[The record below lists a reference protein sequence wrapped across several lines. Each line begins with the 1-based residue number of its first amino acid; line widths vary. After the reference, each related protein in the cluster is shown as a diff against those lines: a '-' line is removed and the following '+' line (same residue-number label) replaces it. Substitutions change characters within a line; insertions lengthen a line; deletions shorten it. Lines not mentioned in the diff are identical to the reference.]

1 MSKWKNEIKQTKPVK
16 FSNWQVV
23 KEMLAYEFKDLA
35 LKFKNGGWKGAVI
48 GAGAVGLGMG
58 LTGCVTTEKPPVVQY
73 QEVEIN
79 NIDSLSE
86 IKNLLGNNFVLSE
99 KVEDAVKAEFGED
112 AIITV
117 ASENEDGSG
126 NILVVVDVDGV
137 KVATTSLNIL
147 ASDFNARTFAS
158 NTYTKEGDKLSYYQN
173 QEPKEEDL
181 QGKFTYE
188 DALGN
193 LTVVD
198 LSNVDEKVLNAFED
212 LTLKDT
218 GLRYDVSPNAEAIF
232 SQLLG
237 RIISE
242 DITIFMPTIDY
253 DYDSTSNQ
261 TKVTLAYNQGS
272 DIIKTVLSFKGN
284 LLSSGSFDI
293 ENAIQQFKED
303 SVTKTTKT
311 EDYSEYADYIAIIS
325 NGNKGLVVKYIDD
338 ENGSEQGQE
347 ETITF
352 NSWDEV
358 FNVFGKE
365 NSQKVKDMINKI
377 LIEKLFNEEN
387 IKTLFGNDMTL
398 EDLINKNEGSTISK
412 IQILKWAFTLTNNDI
427 SSVQM
432 LGIRNGY
439 RNQFDKILQN
449 ATFELNESLSYKDIS
464 AKANV
469 KNELTGQYILCV
481 ENGES
486 SFIVVDFN
494 QFAEKLRLSDNGT
507 TWDTRKVYTPADEEG
522 EKIFNLLMPYA
533 VSEITT
539 YNHIRVDISDIMD
552 LITVKIY
559 VLNENTHSYEEWKFS
574 FNRKEDEIS
583 EEDEASEDDETSKY
597 FEELYAMMGRLLK
610 QGKYESSLKENKQ
623 MIFGDII
630 FNVGKG
636 NENVIEISPY
646 SQQSVSEKQ

>member
-158 NTYTKEGDKLSYYQN
+158 NTYTKEGNKLSYYQN

-188 DALGN
+188 DASGN

-212 LTLKDT
+212 LTLEDT
-218 GLRYDVSPNAEAIF
+218 GLRAEISPNDEEIF

-272 DIIKTVLSFKGN
+272 DIIKTVLSFEGD

-293 ENAIQQFKED
+293 ENAIQQFKENT
-303 SVTKTTKT
+303 VTKTTKT
-311 EDYSEYADYIAIIS
+311 EDYSIYADHTAIIS
-325 NGNKGLVVKYIDD
+325 NGNKVFVVKYIDD
-338 ENGSEQGQE
+338 ENGSEQGQG

-352 NSWDEV
+352 NSWNEV

-365 NSQKVKDMINKI
+365 NSDLVKNKLSEI
-377 LIEKLFNEEN
+377 LTEKLLNEQN
-387 IKTLFGNDMTL
+387 IKSMFGNDMTL
-398 EDLINKNEGSTISK
+398 EDLTNGK
-412 IQILKWAFTLTNNDI
+412 IEILKWAFDLTGDEI
-427 SSVQM
+427 SAVQV
-432 LGIRNGY
+432 LAQRNGY
-439 RNQFDKILQN
+439 QTKIDKRVESAKFVLQN
-449 ATFELNESLSYKDIS
+449 NISLNTVIGKKNIGKVVEGDYILSYGDIYLDFS
-464 AKANV
+464 IFSEEMKSENF
-469 KNELTGQYILCV
+469 KYI
-481 ENGES
+481 NN
-486 SFIVVDFN
+486 F
-494 QFAEKLRLSDNGT
+494 
-507 TWDTRKVYTPADEEG
+507 VYTPIQIEETMTDEEKAEQQ
-522 EKIFNLLMPYA
+522 EKLDIFNLLMPYA
-533 VSEITT
+533 VSERTT
-539 YNHIRVDISDIMD
+539 YSH
-552 LITVKIY
+552 VKVEYASSTNAEFGSCFGVTIC
-559 VLNENTHSYEEWKFS
+559 LFNELTGSYEDWRFTLDDNGK
-574 FNRKEDEIS
+574 KEQTDYQKMQDAIQREEIKYGL
-583 EEDEASEDDETSKY
+583 ASE
-597 FEELYAMMGRLLK
+597 
-610 QGKYESSLKENKQ
+610 KQ
-623 MIFGDII
+623 MISGNII
-630 FNVGKG
+630 FNVGNG
-636 NENVIEISPY
+636 NQNVIEISPY

>member
-35 LKFKNGGWKGAVI
+35 LKFKNGGWKGAAI
-48 GAGAVGLGMG
+48 GAGAVGFGIG

-79 NIDSLSE
+79 NVDSLSE

-158 NTYTKEGDKLSYYQN
+158 NTYTKEGNKLSYYQN

-218 GLRYDVSPNAEAIF
+218 GLRAEISPKDKEIF

-272 DIIKTVLSFKGN
+272 DIIKTVLSFKGD

-311 EDYSEYADYIAIIS
+311 EDYSKYADYTAIIS

-358 FNVFGKE
+358 FNVFGEE

-377 LIEKLFNEEN
+377 LTEKLLTDQTLKSIFKITDPNTQSKN
-387 IKTLFGNDMTL
+387 IET
-398 EDLINKNEGSTISK
+398 
-412 IQILKWAFTLTNNDI
+412 LKWAFNITDDEIT
-427 SSVQM
+427 SVQV
-432 LGIRNGY
+432 LAQRNEY
-439 RNQFDKILQN
+439 PSSKESWVKSYQFELQN
-449 ATFELNESLSYKDIS
+449 NVSLETITGKSNVNKVVEGDYILSDGDKYLDFTAFSEQVESVSYKQIYAFYS
-464 AKANV
+464 PMLSEKATDEE
-469 KNELTGQYILCV
+469 KAEQ
-481 ENGES
+481 
-486 SFIVVDFN
+486 
-494 QFAEKLRLSDNGT
+494 QEKLN
-507 TWDTRKVYTPADEEG
+507 
-522 EKIFNLLMPYA
+522 IFNLLMPYA
-533 VSEITT
+533 VSEKTLYSHVSVSYLESSAIPGYDLAYVFTIKC
-539 YNHIRVDISDIMD
+539 YNEIANNYEQKSF
-552 LITVKIY
+552 TVK
-559 VLNENTHSYEEWKFS
+559 SY
-574 FNRKEDEIS
+574 RKDGLTIEKSCEQAIDKGE
-583 EEDEASEDDETSKY
+583 
-597 FEELYAMMGRLLK
+597 FEVKDL
-610 QGKYESSLKENKQ
+610 SSVQ
-623 MIFGDII
+623 MIAGDVII
-630 FNVGKG
+630 DVGNWKQ
-636 NENVIEISPY
+636 NCIEVTPP
-646 SQQSVSEKQ
+646 SQQSAIEKQ

>member
-158 NTYTKEGDKLSYYQN
+158 NTYTKEGNKLSYYQN

-198 LSNVDEKVLNAFED
+198 LSKVDEKVLAAFEN

-218 GLRYDVSPNAEAIF
+218 GLRDEISANDKAIF

-272 DIIKTVLSFKGN
+272 DIIKTVLSFEGD

-293 ENAIQQFKED
+293 ENAIQQFKENT
-303 SVTKTTKT
+303 VTKTTKT
-311 EDYSEYADYIAIIS
+311 ENYSKYADHTTIIS
-325 NGNKGLVVKYIDD
+325 NGNKVLVVKYIDD

-358 FNVFGKE
+358 FNVFGEE
-365 NSQKVKDMINKI
+365 NSYLVKEKLNKI

-387 IKTLFGNDMTL
+387 IKFLFGNTCSL
-398 EDLINKNEGSTISK
+398 ESIENKEIEM
-412 IQILKWAFTLTNNDI
+412 LKWAFDLTDNEI
-427 SSVQM
+427 TSIQM
-432 LGIRNGY
+432 LGIRKKLSGTSDN
-439 RNQFDKILQN
+439 RLQN
-449 ATFELNESLSYKDIS
+449 GTFLLEDSISYEDICAKTNVQNEIVGEYIESYK
-464 AKANV
+464 
-469 KNELTGQYILCV
+469 NEEDTYT
-481 ENGES
+481 
-486 SFIVVDFN
+486 VVDFT
-494 QFAEKLRLSDNGT
+494 KLANSL
-507 TWDTRKVYTPADEEG
+507 KVADDGISWSERPTYTPANK
-522 EKIFNLLMPYA
+522 EKMQIFNLLMPYA
-533 VSEITT
+533 VSEETP
-539 YNHIRVDISDIMD
+539 YNHVSVSYSSGLNNKIKVEISVYNEKSNSYETWNFNVYRGKYVNDDISYSLLEI
-552 LITVKIY
+552 LV
-559 VLNENTHSYEEWKFS
+559 ENGNVECLS
-574 FNRKEDEIS
+574 I
-583 EEDEASEDDETSKY
+583 A
-597 FEELYAMMGRLLK
+597 
-610 QGKYESSLKENKQ
+610 NKQ
-623 MIFGDII
+623 MISGNII
-630 FNVGKG
+630 FNVGNG
-636 NENVIEISPY
+636 NQNVIEISPY

>member
-58 LTGCVTTEKPPVVQY
+58 LTGCITTEKPPVVQY

-99 KVEDAVKAEFGED
+99 KVEDAVKAEFGEE

-158 NTYTKEGDKLSYYQN
+158 NTYTKEGNKLSYYQN

-193 LTVVD
+193 FTVVD

-212 LTLKDT
+212 LTLKNT
-218 GLRYDVSPNAEAIF
+218 GLKAEISTNNEKIF

-272 DIIKTVLSFKGN
+272 DIIKTVLSFEGD

-293 ENAIQQFKED
+293 ENAIQQLKEN

-325 NGNKGLVVKYIDD
+325 NGNKVFVVKYIDD

-352 NSWDEV
+352 NSWNEV
-358 FNVFGKE
+358 FNVFGEE
-365 NSQKVKDMINKI
+365 NSDLVKNKLSEI
-377 LIEKLFNEEN
+377 LTEKLLTDQTLKSIFKVTDPNTQVKN
-387 IKTLFGNDMTL
+387 IK
-398 EDLINKNEGSTISK
+398 
-412 IQILKWAFTLTNNDI
+412 ILKWAFNITDNEI
-427 SSVQM
+427 SSVQV
-432 LGIRNGY
+432 LAQRNEY
-439 RNQFDKILQN
+439 PSSNESWVKSYQFELQN
-449 ATFELNESLSYKDIS
+449 NVSLETITGKSNVNKVVEGDYILSEGDKYLDFTAFSEQVESVSYKQIHAFYS
-464 AKANV
+464 PMLSEKATDEE
-469 KNELTGQYILCV
+469 KTEQ
-481 ENGES
+481 
-486 SFIVVDFN
+486 
-494 QFAEKLRLSDNGT
+494 QEKLN
-507 TWDTRKVYTPADEEG
+507 
-522 EKIFNLLMPYA
+522 IFNLLMPYA
-533 VSEITT
+533 VSEKTLYSHVSVSYLESSAIPGYDLAYVFTIKC
-539 YNHIRVDISDIMD
+539 YNEIANNYEQKSF
-552 LITVKIY
+552 TVK
-559 VLNENTHSYEEWKFS
+559 SYK
-574 FNRKEDEIS
+574 KEGLTIEKSCEQAIDKGEFKVK
-583 EEDEASEDDETSKY
+583 D
-597 FEELYAMMGRLLK
+597 L
-610 QGKYESSLKENKQ
+610 SSVQ
-623 MIFGDII
+623 MISGNII
-630 FNVGKG
+630 FNVGNG
-636 NENVIEISPY
+636 NQNVIEIAPY

>member
-158 NTYTKEGDKLSYYQN
+158 NTYTKEGNKLSYYQN
-173 QEPKEEDL
+173 QELKEEDL

-188 DALGN
+188 DASGN

-198 LSNVDEKVLNAFED
+198 LSNVDEKVLAAFED
-212 LTLKDT
+212 LPLEDT
-218 GLRYDVSPNAEAIF
+218 GLRAEISPNAEEIF

-272 DIIKTVLSFKGN
+272 DIIKTVLSFEGN

-293 ENAIQQFKED
+293 ENAIQQLKEN

-311 EDYSEYADYIAIIS
+311 EDYSKYADYIAIIS
-325 NGNKGLVVKYIDD
+325 NGNKAFVVKYIDD

-352 NSWDEV
+352 NSWNEV

-365 NSQKVKDMINKI
+365 NSDLVKNKLSEI
-377 LIEKLFNEEN
+377 LTEKLFNEEN

-398 EDLINKNEGSTISK
+398 KDLTKKENETISK

-439 RNQFDKILQN
+439 RNQFDKMLQN

-486 SFIVVDFN
+486 SFIAVDFN
-494 QFAEKLRLSDNGT
+494 QFAKKLRLSDNGT
-507 TWDTRKVYTPADEEG
+507 TWDTRKGYTPADKEG

-533 VSEITT
+533 VSEKTT
-539 YNHIRVDISDIMD
+539 YSH
-552 LITVKIY
+552 VKVEYASSTNAEFGSCFGVTIC
-559 VLNENTHSYEEWKFS
+559 LFNELTGNYEDWRFTLDDNGEEEQTDYQKMQDAIQ
-574 FNRKEDEIS
+574 KEEIKYGL
-583 EEDEASEDDETSKY
+583 ASE
-597 FEELYAMMGRLLK
+597 
-610 QGKYESSLKENKQ
+610 KQ
-623 MIFGDII
+623 MISGNII
-630 FNVGKG
+630 FNVGNG
-636 NENVIEISPY
+636 NQNVIEISPY
-646 SQQSVSEKQ
+646 SQQSAIEKQ

>member
-23 KEMLAYEFKDLA
+23 KEMLAYEFKNLA

-48 GAGAVGLGMG
+48 GASAVGLGMG

-158 NTYTKEGDKLSYYQN
+158 NTYTKEGNKLSYYQN
-173 QEPKEEDL
+173 QELKEEDL

-218 GLRYDVSPNAEAIF
+218 GLRAKISAKDEEIF

-242 DITIFMPTIDY
+242 DITIFMPTVDY

-284 LLSSGSFDI
+284 LLSSGSLDI
-293 ENAIQQFKED
+293 EKAIQQVKGKTF
-303 SVTKTTKT
+303 TKTTKT
-311 EDYSEYADYIAIIS
+311 EDYSEYADYTAIIS
-325 NGNKGLVVKYIDD
+325 NGNKSFVVKYIDD

-358 FNVFGKE
+358 FNVFGEE

-377 LIEKLFNEEN
+377 LIEKLLTEEN
-387 IKTLFGNDMTL
+387 LKVIFGNSITV
-398 EDLINKNEGSTISK
+398 EDVQNSLQNNVQNKK
-412 IQILKWAFTLTNNDI
+412 IDFLKWAFTLTNNEI
-427 SSVQM
+427 SAVQM
-432 LGIRNGY
+432 LVIRENINNTGDN
-439 RNQFDKILQN
+439 RLQS
-449 ATFELNESLSYKDIS
+449 ATFVLSEMLNLSDVSAKTNVQNEVVGEYIKSYKNAEGNYTVIDFTNF
-464 AKANV
+464 ANNLEAT
-469 KNELTGQYILCV
+469 KDGTSRNET
-481 ENGES
+481 
-486 SFIVVDFN
+486 F
-494 QFAEKLRLSDNGT
+494 
-507 TWDTRKVYTPADEEG
+507 TRTPADEDGKE
-522 EKIFNLLMPYA
+522 IFKSLMSYVVNEETHYIH
-533 VSEITT
+533 VSVTYLKSSAIPGYDLAYVFTVECYNETT
-539 YNHIRVDISDIMD
+539 NNYEQKSF
-552 LITVKIY
+552 TVKAY
-559 VLNENTHSYEEWKFS
+559 
-574 FNRKEDEIS
+574 REDNLTIKNNCDKALEKG
-583 EEDEASEDDETSKY
+583 EFEVED
-597 FEELYAMMGRLLK
+597 LG
-610 QGKYESSLKENKQ
+610 NIQ
-623 MIFGDII
+623 MISGDVIVD
-630 FNVGKG
+630 VGDWKQ
-636 NENVIEISPY
+636 NYIEVTPH
-646 SQQSVSEKQ
+646 SQQSVIEKQ